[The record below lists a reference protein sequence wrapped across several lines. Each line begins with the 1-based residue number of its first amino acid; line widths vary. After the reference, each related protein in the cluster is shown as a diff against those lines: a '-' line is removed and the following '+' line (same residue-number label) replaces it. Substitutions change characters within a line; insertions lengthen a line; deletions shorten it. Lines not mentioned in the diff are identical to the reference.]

1 LPEFINF
8 AGWTTFNRH
17 ILSAGVD
24 IPLSKSVSI
33 TSSTR
38 QTVLEGGIEFP
49 CYRRCGPAHTF
60 DSGQAFALTVKKLH
74 CGATLSNITNGFFV
88 SPYGIQLVAL
98 PMTIDDATGLERPYL
113 PPSVSDPLIIAEFYC
128 QIDDRASDA
137 EAYLLMNHFRII
149 TSPTGTLEDPLT
161 GGTFTP
167 RVPNLLTKLALGWS
181 WKGLTGESVNAE
193 MTAVL
198 ADLELHVGSLDV
210 FNW

>member
-1 LPEFINF
+1 MPEFINF
-8 AGWTTFNRH
+8 SGWTTFNRH

-33 TSSTR
+33 TSTTR

-49 CYRRCGPAHTF
+49 CYRRCGPAHN
-60 DSGQAFALTVKKLH
+60 SGQAFALTVKKLH
-74 CGATLSNITNGFFV
+74 CGASISNITGGFFIY
-88 SPYGIQLVAL
+88 PYGIQLVAL
-98 PMTIDDATGLERPYL
+98 PMTIDDATGLERPYQPFL
-113 PPSVSDPLIIAEFYC
+113 TGDPLIVAEFYC
-128 QIDDRASDA
+128 QTDDRASYA

-149 TSPTGTLEDPLT
+149 TSPTGALLRDPLT
-161 GGTFTP
+161 GSTFTP

-181 WKGLTGESVNAE
+181 WKGFTGESVNAE

-198 ADLELHVGSLDV
+198 ADLELHVGSLAV